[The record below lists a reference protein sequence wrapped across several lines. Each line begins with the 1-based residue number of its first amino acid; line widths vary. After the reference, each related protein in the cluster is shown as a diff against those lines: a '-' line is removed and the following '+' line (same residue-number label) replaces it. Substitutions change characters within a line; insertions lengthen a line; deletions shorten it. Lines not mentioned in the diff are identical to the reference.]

1 MRKSLAGVITVTA
14 VMAAVVF
21 IETPVFATISKSVC
35 QGCGCKYEKECDYGG
50 CSISCSCQSGS
61 PNDCY
66 VKKAGGSS
74 GSASKL
80 PSMTKYRVHEAAPAA
95 KQ

>member
-1 MRKSLAGVITVTA
+1 MRSLVLWITVLATPF
-14 VMAAVVF
+14 VL
-21 IETPVFATISKSVC
+21 IETSALTTISKSVC
-35 QGCGCKYEKECDYGG
+35 EGCGCKYEKECDYGG
-50 CSISCSCQSGS
+50 CSTSCSCQSGS

-74 GSASKL
+74 GSVSKL
-80 PSMTKYRVHEAAPAA
+80 PSGMTKYRVHEAPPAA